1 MFDEEEEEDDE
12 EDDEDDN
19 EDDDDSNMD
28 GNCPFSVPPALVVA
42 FRFCVFDFFVDD
54 FFFLWC
60 LWSTATTMR
69 GGIRDTTNRLTPS
82 YINGILRLH

>member
-1 MFDEEEEEDDE
+1 LFDEEEEEDDE

-54 FFFLWC
+54 FFFC
-60 LWSTATTMR
+60 GAC
-69 GGIRDTTNRLTPS
+69 GP
-82 YINGILRLH
+82 LRRRCVVEYEIPQIV